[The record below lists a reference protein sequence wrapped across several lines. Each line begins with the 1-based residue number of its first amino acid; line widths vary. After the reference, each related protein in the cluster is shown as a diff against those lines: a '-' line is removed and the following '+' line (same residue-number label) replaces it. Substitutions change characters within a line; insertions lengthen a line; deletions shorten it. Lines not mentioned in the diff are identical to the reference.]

1 MIYFDNAATTM
12 VKPPQ
17 VVQAVT
23 DALTSFGGAGRG
35 VHSASLGAGMAVY
48 ECRDKLARLL
58 GAPDASRVSFT
69 SNATEA
75 LNIVLRGMVKGSDHV
90 VTTWASH
97 NSVLRPLYH
106 LNMETGCG
114 VTAVKV
120 GRDGSLDLGEF
131 ERAFESRTKLCVVT
145 HASNLTGDIYD
156 VAALAEIAH
165 AYGARIIVDAAQTA
179 GCEPIDMQAMGLDCV
194 CFTGHKGLMGPQGT
208 GGLALARDLEVAPLK
223 VGGTGTHSFD
233 LIHPPAMPEGLEA
246 GTLNGHGI
254 AGLSAGV
261 SFVEEVGVQA
271 IRDHERMLAQRFADG
286 LECIPGAVHY
296 GGAIAN
302 RTGIVALN
310 IAGLDSGTVADALAS
325 EYGICTRAGAHCA
338 PLMHR
343 ALGTVEQ
350 GAVRFSFGWYN
361 TAEEVDQALQALE
374 RIAAARR

>member
-1 MIYFDNAATTM
+1 M
-12 VKPPQ
+12 
-17 VVQAVT
+17 
-23 DALTSFGGAGRG
+23 
-35 VHSASLGAGMAVY
+35 
-48 ECRDKLARLL
+48 
-58 GAPDASRVSFT
+58 
-69 SNATEA
+69 
-75 LNIVLRGMVKGSDHV
+75 
-90 VTTWASH
+90 
-97 NSVLRPLYH
+97 
-106 LNMETGCG
+106 
-114 VTAVKV
+114 
-120 GRDGSLDLGEF
+120 
-131 ERAFESRTKLCVVT
+131 
-145 HASNLTGDIYD
+145 
-156 VAALAEIAH
+156 
-165 AYGARIIVDAAQTA
+165 
-179 GCEPIDMQAMGLDCV
+179 
-194 CFTGHKGLMGPQGT
+194 
-208 GGLALARDLEVAPLK
+208 ALARDLEVAPLK
-223 VGGTGTHSFD
+223 VGGSGTHSFD
-233 LIHPPAMPEGLEA
+233 LIHPSAMPEGLEA

-261 SFVEEVGVQA
+261 SFVQEVGVEA
-271 IRDHERMLAQRFADG
+271 IREHEHMLAQRFADG